1 MLGILAAWRGAAER
15 IGLVRSSHAAR
26 KGCNMRAK
34 RIGVVLAGCGVQDGA
49 EIHES
54 VLTLLALDRAGA
66 EIVCMAPDRDQADV
80 INHVTGQPTGERRN
94 VLVEAARI
102 ARGKIRA
109 VTAVQATE
117 LDGIVLPG
125 GFGAA
130 KNICTFAADGAAC
143 SVDPGVAALLRDMH
157 ATGKP
162 IAALC
167 IAPAVLAAL
176 FGKNLQPE
184 LTIGNDPDTAAALE
198 RMGARHR
205 TATVTEVVVDRR
217 NRFVTT
223 PCYMYDARLRDVAA
237 GAEKAIQELLA
248 LTPA

>member
-1 MLGILAAWRGAAER
+1 
-15 IGLVRSSHAAR
+15 
-26 KGCNMRAK
+26 MRPK
-34 RIGVVLAGCGVQDGA
+34 RIGVVLSGCGVQDGA

-80 INHVTGQPTGERRN
+80 VDHLTGQPTGERRT
-94 VLVEAARI
+94 VRDEAARI

-109 VTAVQATE
+109 VTAVRADE

-125 GFGAA
+125 GYGAA

-143 SVDPGVAALLRDMH
+143 SVDPGVATLLRDLH
-157 ATGKP
+157 AAGKP

-167 IAPAVLAAL
+167 IAPAALAAL
-176 FGKNLQPE
+176 FGKSLRPE
-184 LTIGNDPDTAAALE
+184 LTIGNDPGTAQAIE
-198 RMGARHR
+198 SMGARHR
-205 TATVTEVVVDRR
+205 AASVTEVVVDRQ

-223 PCYMYDARLRDVAA
+223 PCYMYDARLRDVAT
-237 GAEKAIQELLA
+237 GAEKAVQELLA
-248 LTPA
+248 LCPV